1 MTILVVAG
9 QRVKPNITFKPFN
22 PPEANPNPS
31 ANKKKK
37 KSSKRSQIAP
47 VDANVRILTTC
58 SATRGMGD
66 PGNGR
71 PCIPLVTHA
80 DGRPVSGP
88 ISNLF
93 KGTGVAKPGEEL
105 VMYAVGL
112 GKTTPA
118 VKTGQPTP
126 TSAPS
131 VGGLAWCLTIYRT
144 RVRKTQGLHSPS
156 AVPAFAGLTPG
167 FVGLYQ
173 INFVV
178 PPPPPGTLPCL
189 SLDGRVTS
197 NLTVSIGAGLSFD
210 GANIC
215 VDTEATP

>member
-1 MTILVVAG
+1 MVFDYLPNASPQNPGDSIL
-9 QRVKPNITFKPFN
+9 
-22 PPEANPNPS
+22 
-31 ANKKKK
+31 
-37 KSSKRSQIAP
+37 
-47 VDANVRILTTC
+47 
-58 SATRGMGD
+58 
-66 PGNGR
+66 
-71 PCIPLVTHA
+71 
-80 DGRPVSGP
+80 
-88 ISNLF
+88 
-93 KGTGVAKPGEEL
+93 
-105 VMYAVGL
+105 
-112 GKTTPA
+112 
-118 VKTGQPTP
+118 
-126 TSAPS
+126 
-131 VGGLAWCLTIYRT
+131 
-144 RVRKTQGLHSPS
+144 PS